1 MKNNKAFTLINDDK
15 VSFCYYHQQFLP
27 TDHMFRKNRN
37 DFFVGKVENGV
48 VPLFLS
54 SEELYNVVSGYGDI
68 MFGFNPVSRSF
79 LVLV

>member
-1 MKNNKAFTLINDDK
+1 
-15 VSFCYYHQQFLP
+15 
-27 TDHMFRKNRN
+27 MFRKNRN
-37 DFFVGKVENGV
+37 DFFVGKVEKGV